1 MSLVPNQLNLTDEQS
16 EETLN
21 INFSSGGDA
30 NIVASNSL
38 ITSAN
43 HTVRTDCFDFYIK
56 PAGNILVLNSDETK
70 TYSLPSAQTA
80 PEQGQTIVFNS
91 DGTSEFGTVGG
102 GGGNFS
108 TPSNQNLDMNSHL
121 INNITSLN
129 LTKSGGYTM
138 DINPFNPDA
147 GAATL
152 QTTTDLAVV
161 SSNSIALV
169 ANGGPLQLSSSV
181 ALRVI
186 VGGTQLYNF
195 PVSQPTIN
203 QVMVSAFNPNPSGAT
218 DLVFVDLPPN
228 LSSQVA
234 TLEQKVADL
243 STVIY
248 NLTNITIP

>member
-16 EETLN
+16 TETLN
-21 INFSSGGDA
+21 INFQSSGIA
-30 NIVASNSL
+30 NIVASESL
-38 ITSAN
+38 IVSAN
-43 HTVRTDCFDFYIK
+43 STIRNTCFDFYIK

-70 TYSLPSAQTA
+70 TYSLPNAQTA
-80 PEQGQTIVFNS
+80 PEQGQTMIFNA
-91 DGTSEFGTVGG
+91 DGTSQFGTVGA
-102 GGGNFS
+102 GGNFS

-129 LTKSGGYTM
+129 LTQSGGYTM
-138 DINPFNPDA
+138 DIKPFNPDA

-152 QTTTDLAVV
+152 QTTTDFAVV
-161 SSNSIALV
+161 SSNSMALV

>member
-21 INFSSGGDA
+21 INFQSSGIA

-80 PEQGQTIVFNS
+80 PEEGQTMIFSS
-91 DGTSEFGTVGG
+91 DGSSVFGTIGA
-102 GGGNFS
+102 GGNFS

-152 QTTTDLAVV
+152 QTTTDFAVV
-161 SSNSIALV
+161 SSNSMALV

-195 PVSQPTIN
+195 PISQPTIN

>member
-16 EETLN
+16 AETLN
-21 INFSSGGDA
+21 INFQSGGTS
-30 NIVASNSL
+30 NIVASESL
-38 ITSAN
+38 IISAN
-43 HTVRTDCFDFYIK
+43 STIRNTCFDFYIK

-80 PEQGQTIVFNS
+80 PEQGQTMIFSS
-91 DGTSEFGTVGG
+91 DGSSVFGTIGA
-102 GGGNFS
+102 GGNFS

-129 LTKSGGYTM
+129 LTQSGGYTM
-138 DINPFNPDA
+138 DIKPFNPDA

-152 QTTTDLAVV
+152 QTTTDFAVV
-161 SSNSIALV
+161 SSNSMALV

-218 DLVFVDLPPN
+218 DLVFVDLPPD